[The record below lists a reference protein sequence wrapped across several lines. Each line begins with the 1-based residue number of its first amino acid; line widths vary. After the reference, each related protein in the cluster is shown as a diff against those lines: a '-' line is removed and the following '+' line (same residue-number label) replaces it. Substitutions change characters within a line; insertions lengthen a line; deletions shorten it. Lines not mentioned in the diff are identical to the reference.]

1 LFSKAKV
8 LSPMDVDMCNRST
21 ILRVTVVVVEKEIIS
36 NSSSKRENP
45 EPPVVEE
52 YEEIN
57 LRDIRQQRQ
66 V

>member
-1 LFSKAKV
+1 
-8 LSPMDVDMCNRST
+8 MCNRST